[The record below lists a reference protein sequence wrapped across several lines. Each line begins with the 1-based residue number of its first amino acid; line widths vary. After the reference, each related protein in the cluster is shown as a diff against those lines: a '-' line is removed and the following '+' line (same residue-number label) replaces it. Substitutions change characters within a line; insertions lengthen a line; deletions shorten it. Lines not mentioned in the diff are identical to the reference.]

1 VDLLIVTLLSGLAG
15 FVDAVVGGGGL
26 ILVPALFATYPGV
39 HPATLLGTNK
49 SASVWGTLFAAAHY
63 QRQVQMAW
71 RPLAAGSLMALAG
84 SFVGAYILTLVSPT
98 YLRLGLPVV
107 MLALLLYTLWQKN
120 LGQHHAPRFYRQPLN
135 CGRWLRWVAA
145 WVCTTVF
152 FGPGTGSFL
161 VFLLVRVLG
170 FDFLQASAHSK
181 VMNLASNLAA
191 VSLLAW
197 QGHVWWQVGIYLAV
211 ANVAGSVLGTRMALQ
226 HGARFVRWLFICRG
240 GRAHLENRLGR
251 LAQLAAV
258 VSALSCRRVRF
269 RRAPR
274 RPWAAKACWPQG
286 VVCRSGGWPSL
297 FEPLQYPLVRDT
309 NPSTKNRI
317 RDGQ

>member
-1 VDLLIVTLLSGLAG
+1 MDLLIVTLLSGLAG

-63 QRQVQMAW
+63 QRQVHMAW
-71 RPLAAGSLMALAG
+71 RPLVAGSLMALLG
-84 SFVGAYILTLVSPT
+84 SFAGAHMLTLVSPT
-98 YLRLGLPVV
+98 YLRLGLPVLL
-107 MLALLLYTLWQKN
+107 LALLLYTLWQKN
-120 LGQHHAPRFYRQPLN
+120 LGHHHAPRFAGNAQL
-135 CGRWLRWVAA
+135 WAMAA
-145 WVCTTVF
+145 VGGSMGLYDGF

-197 QGHVWWQVGIYLAV
+197 QGHVWWQVGVCLAL

-226 HGARFVRWLFICRG
+226 HGTRFVRWLFI
-240 GRAHLENRLGR
+240 LVV
-251 LAQLAAV
+251 AALTLKTGWDAWRSWQPL
-258 VSALSCRRVRF
+258 SAL
-269 RRAPR
+269 
-274 RPWAAKACWPQG
+274 
-286 VVCRSGGWPSL
+286 
-297 FEPLQYPLVRDT
+297 
-309 NPSTKNRI
+309 
-317 RDGQ
+317 